1 MTFNQLISDILYF
14 SDFSGKPKK
23 PTLHRL
29 KFDIKLKFHKK
40 VNSLINKTNY
50 IKKIRKYIDNNDNNN
65 ILDKLQAITDMQ
77 DLESDILKEEIQKEQ
92 VKYSDEGKPILSK
105 PQKKKLK
112 DYKKKL
118 FEIMNA
124 QNLEKWEYLYQNEY
138 LKNFI
143 DMFTTY
149 EDLVDIFYKIDI
161 SEFTEF
167 IDRYENIQ
175 EKDMIEIEQ
184 WIRDKEML
192 INHKEDVARIYSYID
207 SITEEKT
214 LEPIKNFIEKQEQE
228 QSVVDI

>member
-1 MTFNQLISDILYF
+1 MKKEYSETEIKIKTAAKSLFLEKGYSATTTRDISKESEINLALLNYYF
-14 SDFSGKPKK
+14 TS
-23 PTLHRL
+23 
-29 KFDIKLKFHKK
+29 
-40 VNSLINKTNY
+40 
-50 IKKIRKYIDNNDNNN
+50 
-65 ILDKLQAITDMQ
+65 
-77 DLESDILKEEIQKEQ
+77 
-92 VKYSDEGKPILSK
+92 
-105 PQKKKLK
+105 
-112 DYKKKL
+112 KKKL